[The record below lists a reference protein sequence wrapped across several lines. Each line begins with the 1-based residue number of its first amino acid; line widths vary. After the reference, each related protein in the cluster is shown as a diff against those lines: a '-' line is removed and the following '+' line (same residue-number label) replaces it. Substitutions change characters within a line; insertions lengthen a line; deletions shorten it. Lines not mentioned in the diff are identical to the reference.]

1 MNLPDIE
8 PWTETEQ
15 LAHEKDLLGFY
26 VTSHPLSRFE
36 RDLRMFATPLSEAL
50 TGNDGEAIRVGGLVT
65 RISTSNDRR
74 GNPIAFVTLED
85 LRGSADIVFFADAFA
100 ASRELL
106 VNDRVILVE
115 GRLNERKGMMSI
127 LADTAIGLEEARER
141 LTRAVN
147 VALPANHL
155 CEELLADLRT
165 VCQQFTGRCDLVI
178 HLKGTDELDR
188 ETLIRSRSIR
198 VNPCDE
204 LLSSVDAL
212 EGSPETWLT
221 AVPPH
226 ARLAQA

>member
-1 MNLPDIE
+1 M
-8 PWTETEQ
+8 
-15 LAHEKDLLGFY
+15 
-26 VTSHPLSRFE
+26 
-36 RDLRMFATPLSEAL
+36 
-50 TGNDGEAIRVGGLVT
+50 RVLVT
-65 RISTSNDRR
+65 GGAGFI
-74 GNPIAFVTLED
+74 
-85 LRGSADIVFFADAFA
+85 GS
-100 ASRELL
+100 
-106 VNDRVILVE
+106 
-115 GRLNERKGMMSI
+115 
-127 LADTAIGLEEARER
+127 
-141 LTRAVN
+141 
-147 VALPANHL
+147 HL

-178 HLKGTDELDR
+178 HLKGADELER